1 MIQSTPPVWK
11 SLLPLLTLTLIYS
24 VGLAILASRGR
35 PAPDES
41 SILWKFAFALFVVR
55 WVQLD
60 RRSHELRT
68 PFEFNAFVFF
78 AWIVVL
84 PYYLYK
90 TRGPRGLLSTLG
102 FWLLAA
108 TPSVTAQIVALFRAQ

>member
-1 MIQSTPPVWK
+1 MLPAWK
-11 SLLPLLTLTLIYS
+11 SLIPLLTLTLIYS
-24 VGLAILASRGR
+24 VALAILASRGK
-35 PAPDES
+35 PASEGS
-41 SILWKFAFALFVVR
+41 SILWRLAFALFVVR
-55 WVQLD
+55 WVALD
-60 RRSHELRT
+60 RRFYSLRT

-90 TRGPRGLLSTLG
+90 TRGLRGLLNALG

-108 TPSVTAQIVALFRAQ
+108 TPATTARIVALFRAS

>member
-1 MIQSTPPVWK
+1 LVSSTPPVWK
-11 SLLPLLTLTLIYS
+11 SLLPLLTLTLISS

-35 PAPDES
+35 PAPDGS
-41 SILWKFAFALFVVR
+41 SILWKFTFALFVVR
-55 WVQLD
+55 WVELD
-60 RRSHELRT
+60 RRSHDLRT

-78 AWIVVL
+78 AWLVVL

-90 TRGPRGLLSTLG
+90 TRGPRGLLGALG

-108 TPSVTAQIVALFRAQ
+108 TPSVTADIARLFS